1 MYKVTYV
8 VVLKCLFHYHHFV
21 GSLAPPFLLCLFSQD
36 YLKKNN
42 FYICCNLF
50 LADPLKINVMTIL
63 RKDKRAC
70 SYRISFGT
78 ALVAI
83 RHLYATTLL
92 IRYFFNVLVCMQ
104 FSCYPINNENTKII
118 FRDMWNVL
126 IHLLY
131 IRFELSRSHQVQWM
145 YLQNC
150 LQTFHK
156 RNVSKKTNVGLSND
170 IRVMDFAALIRFSVK
185 VSVIILD
192 IFEAD
197 NKTFICGWMY
207 CLTPYLI
214 QK

>member
-1 MYKVTYV
+1 
-8 VVLKCLFHYHHFV
+8 
-21 GSLAPPFLLCLFSQD
+21 
-36 YLKKNN
+36 
-42 FYICCNLF
+42 
-50 LADPLKINVMTIL
+50 MTIL
-63 RKDKRAC
+63 RKYKRAC

-78 ALVAI
+78 VLVAI

-156 RNVSKKTNVGLSND
+156 RNVSKNQCWPVQWHTCNGLCSIDTLFCKSICNH
-170 IRVMDFAALIRFSVK
+170 IRHIR
-185 VSVIILD
+185 
-192 IFEAD
+192 
-197 NKTFICGWMY
+197 GW
-207 CLTPYLI
+207 
-214 QK
+214 

>member
-1 MYKVTYV
+1 MVICKVTCV

-70 SYRISFGT
+70 SYRISFRT
-78 ALVAI
+78 VLVAI
-83 RHLYATTLL
+83 RHLYPTTLL

-118 FRDMWNVL
+118 FRQRVWVTPWLFTEILFDSIFQADVSLALWARQPGNCGAL
-126 IHLLY
+126 YKSLLSSD
-131 IRFELSRSHQVQWM
+131 SR
-145 YLQNC
+145 
-150 LQTFHK
+150 
-156 RNVSKKTNVGLSND
+156 
-170 IRVMDFAALIRFSVK
+170 
-185 VSVIILD
+185 
-192 IFEAD
+192 
-197 NKTFICGWMY
+197 
-207 CLTPYLI
+207 
-214 QK
+214 